1 MRCDWMPA
9 RASTS
14 RAVQVGP
21 SPYPTTSRMGITG
34 QTPPI
39 GVRAQ
44 VLELGLITIRAVS
57 PLSMVAGVE
66 GGHNSFE
73 DEIRHIAENIG
84 FRDERGERP
93 GRGSPETSAPT
104 SMLGEMRP
112 QALTETNILHYED
125 DTVIIVQGNGRET
138 VISSR
143 EWDGDRAPARIQ

>member
-1 MRCDWMPA
+1 
-9 RASTS
+9 
-14 RAVQVGP
+14 
-21 SPYPTTSRMGITG
+21 MGMTM
-34 QTPPI
+34 QTLPI

-44 VLELGLITIRAVS
+44 VPKPDLITIWVVS

-66 GGHNSFE
+66 GGHDSFE

-84 FRDERGERP
+84 FQGERP

-104 SMLGEMRP
+104 SMLGEIHP

-125 DTVIIVQGNGRET
+125 DTVIIVRGNGRET

-143 EWDGDRAPARIQ
+143 ELDGDRAPAWIQ